1 MTDLSATGPSAHDF
15 SADGGCGCGAVR
27 FRLTAA
33 PLFVNCCHCSRCQR
47 GSGAAFAVNAV
58 IETSQ
63 VTLLSGDLEAS
74 LLPTESG
81 SSQEVMRC
89 SSCKTAVWSHYQ
101 RGGNKLAFVRVGT
114 IKVINGVP
122 QGIALTK
129 LTDENT
135 EIWQDDGDG
144 IAEADEFSNIE
155 FTTDLTDGVNIKINY
170 TQDASFS
177 TEISYTVKRWTM

>member
-114 IKVINGVP
+114 MDDPGALPPNIHIHTASKQSWLTLPSDVPVMPAFYELADHWPAESMARLAKVM
-122 QGIALTK
+122 A
-129 LTDENT
+129 
-135 EIWQDDGDG
+135 
-144 IAEADEFSNIE
+144 
-155 FTTDLTDGVNIKINY
+155 
-170 TQDASFS
+170 ASG
-177 TEISYTVKRWTM
+177 